1 MSDTTNLPRDLV
13 IVTNGAD
20 AELGFASPA
29 VVAELQRLDQEL
41 AAAKRGLSEER
52 SRARELW
59 TALANLSFHCDGVV
73 VTCPPP
79 RTVYN
84 QSFAVM
90 DRFKPLYGPEAPK
103 K

>member
-1 MSDTTNLPRDLV
+1 MTEPSKTPRIHASYRGQPDP
-13 IVTNGAD
+13 VTGRWM
-20 AELGFASPA
+20 P
-29 VVAELQRLDQEL
+29 VAELAEALET
-41 AAAKRGLSEER
+41 ALSEER

>member
-1 MSDTTNLPRDLV
+1 MTIETLLDEYASAIEGLEASQPMPDGYTIKRV
-13 IVTNGAD
+13 ED
-20 AELGFASPA
+20 A
-29 VVAELQRLDQEL
+29 R
-41 AAAKRGLSEER
+41 AAILRVFSEER